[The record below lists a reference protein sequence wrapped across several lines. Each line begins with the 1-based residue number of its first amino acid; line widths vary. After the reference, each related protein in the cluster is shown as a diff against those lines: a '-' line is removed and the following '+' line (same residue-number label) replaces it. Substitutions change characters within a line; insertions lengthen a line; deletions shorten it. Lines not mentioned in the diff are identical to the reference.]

1 MDGRVMAT
9 WLRPSF
15 LTTMAPERPPSPP
28 TQGAGDDRLHV
39 VRTSRVHDEIFPT
52 GGVVYPPP
60 DLRPVIDKTAE
71 FVARNGV
78 AFEAKIREQ
87 ERLNPKFAFLQA
99 DDAYNSYFRM
109 QIRAAAERSH
119 GDTQAA
125 ASSER
130 AASAVQA
137 ALLADRSE
145 RPVDEEPPRPAPH
158 AFSLEFPSTPAVE
171 LDVLKLTALWAAR
184 QGPSFTAR
192 LMAREQHTYQF
203 GFLHPA
209 HPLCSYFH
217 LVTEQYRRVMQPS
230 QACIDTV
237 RRCASRRCGPG
248 AGGARLA
255 VLDEVR
261 KRAAWTRWDDARR
274 HEVREEEARQRALFD
289 EIDWQDFCVVGVV
302 EVTGS
307 DVRADLPPPTSL
319 AALQHQLAAQEQVQA
334 MERTQPAPAPAPEER
349 SEPPRTRPA
358 EAPAPEAPSVTITA
372 SGAKIRHDYVRHARA
387 PRAAPQTTVCPV
399 CGDRV
404 DVNEMSEHVRIELLN
419 PQYREQRASLEQR
432 RQEQASLAAGADPSH
447 YLRQLAG
454 ARTDLFGAREDEETR
469 TRHEAAERER
479 AREKEKRVWDGHM
492 NSRRTAQ
499 QAQAAEGPPGDAGR
513 GKRASS
519 EALPPP
525 KRAALAAPTY
535 AESEWLAMYPHPITL
550 HVRVPAAP
558 QIAPVCDG
566 HTEVLSGLPLTT
578 TIGHVRDRILHDT
591 LHQAVGASKL
601 KMWVHGRPATLR
613 QSLAYWNLAD
623 GAHVEM
629 SVGK

>member
-1 MDGRVMAT
+1 
-9 WLRPSF
+9 
-15 LTTMAPERPPSPP
+15 MAPGLQLPPP
-28 TQGAGDDRLHV
+28 TQGAGDDRLHL
-39 VRTSRVHDEIFPT
+39 VRTSQVHDEIFPT

-109 QIRAAAERSH
+109 QIRAAADRSQ
-119 GDTQAA
+119 GDTQAS

-145 RPVDEEPPRPAPH
+145 RPVAQEPPRPAPH

-171 LDVLKLTALWAAR
+171 LDVLKLTALCAAR

-192 LMAREQHTYQF
+192 LMAREQHAYQF

-209 HPLCSYFH
+209 HPLFSYFH
-217 LVTEQYRRVMQPS
+217 LMTEQYRRVMQPS
-230 QACIDTV
+230 KACMDTV
-237 RRCASRRCGPG
+237 RRGASRRCGPG
-248 AGGARLA
+248 AGGARVY

-261 KRAAWTRWDDARR
+261 KRAAWTQWDDARR

-289 EIDWQDFCVVGVV
+289 EIDWQDFCVVGVI

-307 DVRADLPPPTSL
+307 DARADLPPPTSL
-319 AALQHQLAAQEQVQA
+319 SACQHRLAAQEQVQA
-334 MERTQPAPAPAPEER
+334 MERTRPAPAPEPEVP
-349 SEPPRTRPA
+349 SEPPSEPPPLPQ
-358 EAPAPEAPSVTITA
+358 APREPQAEAPSVTITA
-372 SGAKIRHDYVRHARA
+372 SGAKIRHDYVRGARA

-404 DVNEMSEHVRIELLN
+404 DVNEMGEHVRIELLN
-419 PQYREQRASLEQR
+419 PQYREQRANLEQR

-454 ARTDLFGAREDEETR
+454 ARTDLFGAREDEDTR
-469 TRHEAAERER
+469 ARRDAAERER
-479 AREKEKRVWDGHM
+479 AREKEKHVWDGHM

-499 QAQAAEGPPGDAGR
+499 QAQAEGLPSEAGR
-513 GKRASS
+513 GKRANS

-550 HVRVPAAP
+550 HVHVPDAP

-566 HTEVLSGLPLTT
+566 HMEVLSGLPLTT
-578 TIGHVRDRILHDT
+578 TIGHVRDRILHGV

-629 SVGK
+629 SVAR

>member
-1 MDGRVMAT
+1 MAT
-9 WLRPSF
+9 WLVPSF
-15 LTTMAPERPPSPP
+15 STTMAPGLQLPPP
-28 TQGAGDDRLHV
+28 TQGAAGDDRLHL
-39 VRTSRVHDEIFPT
+39 VRTSQVQEEIFPT

-109 QIRAAAERSH
+109 QIRAAADRSK
-119 GDTQAA
+119 GDTHAS

-145 RPVDEEPPRPAPH
+145 RPVDKEPPRPEPH
-158 AFSLEFPSTPAVE
+158 VFSLEFPSTPAVE

-203 GFLHPA
+203 AFLHPA
-209 HPLCSYFH
+209 HPLFSYFH
-217 LVTEQYRRVMQPS
+217 LMTEQYRRVMQPS
-230 QACIDTV
+230 QACMDTV
-237 RRCASRRCGPG
+237 RRSASRRCGPG

-261 KRAAWTRWDDARR
+261 KRAAWTKWDEARR
-274 HEVREEEARQRALFD
+274 HEVHEEEARQRALFD

-302 EVTGS
+302 EVTS
-307 DVRADLPPPTSL
+307 NDARADLPPPTSL
-319 AALQHQLAAQEQVQA
+319 PALQNRLAAQEQVLA
-334 MERTQPAPAPAPEER
+334 MERAQPEAPPPEPEVPPPAPAAPEL
-349 SEPPRTRPA
+349 
-358 EAPAPEAPSVTITA
+358 EAPTEPEGPSVTITA
-372 SGAKIRHDYVRHARA
+372 SGAKIRHDYVRGAR
-387 PRAAPQTTVCPV
+387 PSRAAPQTTVCPV
-399 CGDRV
+399 CGDSV
-404 DVNEMSEHVRIELLN
+404 DVNEMGEHVRIELLN

-447 YLRQLAG
+447 FLRQLAG
-454 ARTDLFGAREDEETR
+454 ARTDLFGAREDEDTR
-469 TRHEAAERER
+469 ARREAAERER
-479 AREKEKRVWDGHM
+479 AREKEKHVWDGHM

-499 QAQAAEGPPGDAGR
+499 QQAHAEGPLGEAGR

-519 EALPPP
+519 EAPLPPPP

-550 HVRVPAAP
+550 HVHVPDAP
-558 QIAPVCDG
+558 QVAPVCDG
-566 HTEVLSGLPLTT
+566 HTEVLSGLPLST

-601 KMWVHGRPATLR
+601 KMWIHGRPATLR

-629 SVGK
+629 SVAK